1 MSKMDSCGILLD
13 LSSLNSEQFEDLI
26 EAIFRA
32 KEEEIKRRRKF
43 STFQITRILRSGRGH
58 DAGMDLLVTMLSS
71 DWVATRE
78 FKWLVQCKH
87 KAKGGASVG
96 ASDFKD
102 EFTFSD
108 VVAEHDA
115 DGYLL
120 VCSTRPGAK
129 LQQHFNV
136 LNQNRTSRYEF
147 VCWDGARVCEELF
160 NHPSVMEQFFPDDF
174 RRTHRLMNKDDVDSF
189 ITQYGGKDVEQLK
202 AALSDVMSTTKPKAG
217 TN

>member
-1 MSKMDSCGILLD
+1 MDSDGILLD

-32 KEEEIKRRRKF
+32 KEEEIRRKQKF
-43 STFQITRILRSGRGH
+43 STFHITRILRSGRGH
-58 DAGMDLLVTMLSS
+58 DAGMDLLVTMLLS
-71 DWVATRE
+71 DCVATRE

-87 KAKGGASVG
+87 KAKSGASVG
-96 ASDFKD
+96 PRDFKG
-102 EFTFSD
+102 EFTFPD

-136 LNQNRTSRYEF
+136 LNRNRSSRYEF
-147 VCWDGARVCEELF
+147 VCWDAARVCEELF
-160 NHPSVMEQFFPDDF
+160 NHPTVMEQFFPDDF
-174 RRTHRLMNKDDVDSF
+174 RRTHRLMNKDDVNNF
-189 ITQYGGKDVEQLK
+189 ITQYGGKDAEQLK
-202 AALSDVMSTTKPKAG
+202 AALSDVMSTTKPKTR